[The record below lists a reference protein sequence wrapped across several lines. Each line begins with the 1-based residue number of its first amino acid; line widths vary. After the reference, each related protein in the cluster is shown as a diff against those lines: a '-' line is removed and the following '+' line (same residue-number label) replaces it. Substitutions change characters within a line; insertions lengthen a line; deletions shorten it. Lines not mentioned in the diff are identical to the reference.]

1 MVGERETHVA
11 TVVLGISVVLI
22 VVGAIPVIVV
32 SQVMKMITCQAYQLF
47 VSPEIQ
53 SSNCR
58 GCDILNYGKTES
70 TLGNIH

>member
-32 SQVMKMITCQAYQLF
+32 SQVIY
-47 VSPEIQ
+47 E
-53 SSNCR
+53 
-58 GCDILNYGKTES
+58 
-70 TLGNIH
+70 